1 MMENSF
7 QNAITNF
14 ELPFQHHLAL
24 NHCTHLDRRI
34 EVVFQWISAE
44 AILQPCWVLDG
55 HLDYVFMQQRFNSI
69 CEKYDFPH
77 FNAI

>member
-55 HLDYVFMQQRFNSI
+55 HLDYVLL
-69 CEKYDFPH
+69 
-77 FNAI
+77 